1 VFYYLY
7 CSRTQINIVDVD
19 SKELITSWILNTNGT
34 APNAV
39 RSYDVQLKAGEAVLK
54 KIVFKNPWNV
64 PRRFTVRGL
73 RPSPI
78 WLM

>member
-1 VFYYLY
+1 
-7 CSRTQINIVDVD
+7 VD

-54 KIVFKNPWNV
+54 KIV
-64 PRRFTVRGL
+64 
-73 RPSPI
+73 
-78 WLM
+78 